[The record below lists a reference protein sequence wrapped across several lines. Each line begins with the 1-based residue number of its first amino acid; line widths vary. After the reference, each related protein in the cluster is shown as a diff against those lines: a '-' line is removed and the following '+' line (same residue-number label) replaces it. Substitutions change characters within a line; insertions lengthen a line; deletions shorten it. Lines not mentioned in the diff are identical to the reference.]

1 MRKVIYASQRVD
13 VITSYGERRDA
24 LDQCWTD
31 LFYKLGAI
39 LQPLP
44 NHPETIRQLL
54 ERMPPDGLLLTGGN
68 TPSAYGGQAAERDET
83 DALLLTFAGE
93 KNIPLLGVCRG
104 MQSLI
109 LFYGGSLRQ
118 IDGHVAVMHEVSGK
132 LPYNPVNSYHNYAI
146 GRLPES
152 FEVLARASD
161 GSIEA
166 VRHNQFPQMGM
177 MWHPE
182 RENPFRQA
190 DIRIISDFFELEEGK
205 I

>member
-1 MRKVIYASQRVD
+1 MKKVIYASQRVD
-13 VITSYGERRDA
+13 VIASYGERRDA
-24 LDQCWTD
+24 LDQCWTS
-31 LFYKLGAI
+31 LFYEMGAI

-44 NHPETIRQLL
+44 NHPDTISQLL

-68 TPSAYGGQAAERDET
+68 TPVIYGGQASERDEA
-83 DALLLTFAGE
+83 DEMLLAFSQS

-109 LFYGGSLRQ
+109 LFYGGSLRETA
-118 IDGHVAVMHEVSGK
+118 GHVAVTHEISGK
-132 LPYNPVNSYHNYAI
+132 FPYNQVNSYHNYAI
-146 GRLPES
+146 DSLPES
-152 FEVLARASD
+152 FEVLAKATD
-161 GSIEA
+161 GSVEA

-182 RENPFRQA
+182 RENPFRRE
-190 DIRIISDFFELEEGK
+190 DIQIISNFFELEERT